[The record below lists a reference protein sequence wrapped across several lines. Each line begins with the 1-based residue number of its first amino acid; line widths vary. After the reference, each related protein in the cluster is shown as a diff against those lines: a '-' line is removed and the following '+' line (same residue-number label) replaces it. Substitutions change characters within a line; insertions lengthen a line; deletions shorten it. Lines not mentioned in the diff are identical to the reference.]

1 MPDFMGL
8 FRAGLGIEGTEGD
21 EGGCDGQGII
31 WALLLNS
38 AFRSMQMDLVLI
50 QISIVELFL

>member
-1 MPDFMGL
+1 MGL